1 MSLPPSSG
9 SLVSG
14 FPQQGTVD
22 WAQLVGH
29 TASFTLS
36 VLSRFSAAN
45 VDLYT
50 LEVGRI
56 VSQRFEISSLG
67 RENVTNGLNGLVS
80 YGILGDILW
89 FGFGSRH
96 VVRAMPSTSEGLM
109 CLALCGVLSEYYN
122 ENISPEVLHELV
134 RILKAPPQLTPS
146 ILQWKALIRSCAGVF
161 AKTAFGTLVEEMI
174 QYNPYA
180 WYRTTESRGTVAT
193 REGFATP
200 KSISEAL
207 HGIGSIS
214 RGEQKSIT
222 ISGGNDVG
230 WLAAVAIWLFDLR
243 IRICNAEDVQLF
255 SNCGEQEPQVNIIF
269 ERRGSPIGNTSSGE
283 HQTSQ
288 GLQCLDR
295 TYVFGRIP
303 WNSLFKGVFGK
314 DFETIITGHPQT
326 LATAIGSA
334 ARLLRGIVNA
344 EDEVPKKL
352 ISCWQTYVHGSYGQ
366 GFLRNILEWFPELES
381 LKHGMEAAAS
391 KPFLDAKVRYEQ
403 QIEVLRL
410 ISEMVVEEGLFPKRA
425 GAEAIYRRQ
434 IAKRERFTRQG
445 NDFQRSAL
453 VDELG
458 PFAYIYRDPPN
469 PSEGLQLENCI
480 ELFMGFKYNQ
490 GEYTALA
497 EEGICIY
504 RSILNGMSDDIE
516 ISGKIHILPGTI
528 EYHGRPYTQVADYTG
543 SIGRVT
549 YDMLEVVSQYTQ
561 VAMDIK
567 ETTQQLEVWFNV
579 TGTGNSVLQPL
590 QVTPSALVANL
601 CKAHGWV
608 KCRKSG
614 CKHIYGVP
622 MGNSPQFDVLGR
634 SVQIIKG
641 GKIARCAATTL
652 ADRLNYCCIMQDKCI
667 QCCIRTGVSGM
678 QGYEL
683 TMDENDELTKNAPVL
698 IVSRIN

>member
-56 VSQRFEISSLG
+56 VSQRFEISNLG

-80 YGILGDILW
+80 YGIFGDILW

-96 VVRAMPSTSEGLM
+96 VVRAMPSTK
-109 CLALCGVLSEYYN
+109 
-122 ENISPEVLHELV
+122 VLHELV

-161 AKTAFGTLVEEMI
+161 AKTTFGTLVEEMI

-207 HGIGSIS
+207 YGIVSIS

-222 ISGGNDVG
+222 ISGGNDAG

-288 GLQCLDR
+288 DLQCLDR
-295 TYVFGRIP
+295 TYVLEDATNLFKFRYKQHFTVSGRIP

-314 DFETIITGHPQT
+314 DFETIITGHHQT
-326 LATAIGSA
+326 LATTIGSA

-410 ISEMVVEEGLFPKRA
+410 SCKCNICEPESLEDNLEMFCHVILVETILALCFAVSEMVVEDGLFPKRA
-425 GAEAIYRRQ
+425 GVEAIYRRQ
-434 IAKRERFTRQG
+434 IAKREKFTRQG
-445 NDFQRSAL
+445 NDFLRSAL

-480 ELFMGFKYNQ
+480 ELFTGFKYNQ

-567 ETTQQLEVWFNV
+567 ETTQQLEVWFNI

-590 QVTPSALVANL
+590 QVTL
-601 CKAHGWV
+601 C
-608 KCRKSG
+608 
-614 CKHIYGVP
+614 
-622 MGNSPQFDVLGR
+622 
-634 SVQIIKG
+634 
-641 GKIARCAATTL
+641 AR
-652 ADRLNYCCIMQDKCI
+652 R
-667 QCCIRTGVSGM
+667 
-678 QGYEL
+678 
-683 TMDENDELTKNAPVL
+683 
-698 IVSRIN
+698 